1 MWAVLKKEFKSYFL
15 TPIGYVFIGLFLAI
29 FSLIFYITTIYQG
42 SSTFQY
48 VFGYV
53 VMYGVVFLMPLLT
66 MRMFAEERKNG
77 TEQLLITSPRSMVEI
92 TLGKFFA
99 GVLVTVI
106 AELLT
111 FVYFG
116 FFCVFKTPDV
126 PATLTAMFGF
136 LLISMAYI
144 AFGMF
149 MSSLT
154 ENQIVAGVIT
164 IAAFILTWIAP
175 TVTSGLESLSLMAKF
190 SSFLSGVFSITQT
203 IQMLLI
209 TTMFVILT
217 MIVMKRRK
225 LVK

>member
-1 MWAVLKKEFKSYFL
+1 MWAIIKKEFKSYFL
-15 TPIGYVFIGLFLAI
+15 SPIGYVVVGILLFVFSI
-29 FSLIFYITTIYQG
+29 FFYIVSVQTGSVDLSSLYYYMAIYG
-42 SSTFQY
+42 LII
-48 VFGYV
+48 GA
-53 VMYGVVFLMPLLT
+53 PILT

-77 TEQLLITSPRSMVEI
+77 TEQLLMTSPRSMVEI

-116 FFCVFKTPDV
+116 ILCVFKTPDV

-164 IAAFILTWIAP
+164 IAAFILTWLAP
-175 TVTSGLESLSLMAKF
+175 TVTSGLEGLSLMAKF

-209 TTMFVILT
+209 TIMFVILT

>member
-1 MWAVLKKEFKSYFL
+1 MFAILKKEFKSYFL
-15 TPIGYVFIGLFLAI
+15 SPIGYVVIGIFLFV
-29 FSLIFYITTIYQG
+29 FSVFFYLTVISSPTVDLGALYYYTALYGLIIIA
-42 SSTFQY
+42 
-48 VFGYV
+48 
-53 VMYGVVFLMPLLT
+53 PILT

-77 TEQLLITSPRSMVEI
+77 TEQLLMTSPRSMVEI

-116 FFCVFKTPDV
+116 ILCVFKTPDV

-164 IAAFILTWIAP
+164 IAAFILTWLAP
-175 TVTSGLESLSLMAKF
+175 TVTSGLEGLSLMAKF

>member
-42 SSTFQY
+42 ASTFQY

-53 VMYGVVFLMPLLT
+53 VMYGVVFLIPLLT

-77 TEQLLITSPRSMVEI
+77 TEQLLMTSPRSMVEI

-116 FFCVFKTPDV
+116 ILCVCTGNINGNV
-126 PATLTAMFGF
+126 W
-136 LLISMAYI
+136 
-144 AFGMF
+144 
-149 MSSLT
+149 
-154 ENQIVAGVIT
+154 
-164 IAAFILTWIAP
+164 ILTNINGIYSVWNVHVKLNRKSNSSWSNNNSSIYTNMACTNSNKWIRGAI
-175 TVTSGLESLSLMAKF
+175 TNGE
-190 SSFLSGVFSITQT
+190 VFIIFIRSILNNPNYTDASNNNNVCNT
-203 IQMLLI
+203 NNDCYEKKK
-209 TTMFVILT
+209 TC
-217 MIVMKRRK
+217 K
-225 LVK
+225 VKGE

>member
-1 MWAVLKKEFKSYFL
+1 MFAILKKEFKSYFL
-15 TPIGYVFIGLFLAI
+15 SPIGYVVIGIFLFV
-29 FSLIFYITTIYQG
+29 FSVFFYLTVISSPTVDLGALYYYTALYGLIIIA
-42 SSTFQY
+42 
-48 VFGYV
+48 
-53 VMYGVVFLMPLLT
+53 PILT

-116 FFCVFKTPDV
+116 ILCVFKTPDV

>member
-1 MWAVLKKEFKSYFL
+1 
-15 TPIGYVFIGLFLAI
+15 
-29 FSLIFYITTIYQG
+29 
-42 SSTFQY
+42 
-48 VFGYV
+48 
-53 VMYGVVFLMPLLT
+53 MYGVVFLIPLLT

-77 TEQLLITSPRSMVEI
+77 TEQLLMTSPRSMVEI

-116 FFCVFKTPDV
+116 ILCVFKTPDV

-164 IAAFILTWIAP
+164 IAAFILTWLAP
-175 TVTSGLESLSLMAKF
+175 TVTSGLEGLSLMAKF

>member
-42 SSTFQY
+42 ASTFQY
-48 VFGYV
+48 VFGYI

-116 FFCVFKTPDV
+116 ILCVFKTPDV

>member
-42 SSTFQY
+42 ASTFQY

-116 FFCVFKTPDV
+116 ILCVFKTPDV

-154 ENQIVAGVIT
+154 ENQIV
-164 IAAFILTWIAP
+164 AFILTWIAP